1 MSSYCDSWYQDIAAT
16 MAHYNQCYLQEYICL
31 PGVHVQLL
39 WQLISRYSSYYSS
52 LWLMLYL
59 GVPGGHVQLLWQLIS
74 RYSSYYSSLWSMLY
88 LGVPGGHVQQLWPL
102 ISRLDHLIGLA
113 ELNGAMIDISFWNAS
128 AFLVIISNKL
138 HFLYLF
144 TFGIMYR
151 QKKFQLFRSSFA
163 ITK

>member
-1 MSSYCDSWYQDIAAT
+1 MEVMSSYCDSWYQDIAAT
-16 MAHYNQCYLQEYICL
+16 MAHYNQCYIQEYICL
-31 PGVHVQLL
+31 PGV
-39 WQLISRYSSYYSS
+39 
-52 LWLMLYL
+52 
-59 GVPGGHVQLLWQLIS
+59 HVQLLWQLIS

-88 LGVPGGHVQQLWPL
+88 LGVPGGHVQLLWPL

-151 QKKFQLFRSSFA
+151 QKKF
-163 ITK
+163 

>member
-16 MAHYNQCYLQEYICL
+16 MAHYNQCYIQEYICL
-31 PGVHVQLL
+31 PGV
-39 WQLISRYSSYYSS
+39 
-52 LWLMLYL
+52 
-59 GVPGGHVQLLWQLIS
+59 HVQLLWQLIS

-88 LGVPGGHVQQLWPL
+88 LGVPGGHVQLLWPL

-113 ELNGAMIDISFWNAS
+113 ELNCAMIDISFWNAS